1 MTRAIQRILSGNI
14 LVFSITDMLGNFA
27 RALVFPYASLYV
39 LALGGNAANIGLIN
53 SLALLAGFVMLPIAG
68 YITDRTNRV
77 RILVLSGLLTSV
89 FLVFTVTA
97 TSWQVLAAASL
108 LFGMVV
114 FQFPAYAS
122 LVADSL
128 PPGDRGRGISNMNM
142 VSSSLAIVAPFIA
155 GLLIERYTTNLGIRI
170 LYLVMLVTYLLG
182 TTIQYFFLHEVS
194 ATPRGGL
201 KLSDLTRTLWQSY
214 RTVPALLKAMS
225 RPLKALAVVV
235 LLSFLVN
242 AVSSPFWVVY
252 ATKEIGLSTVDW
264 GLILLIAGIVQLLA
278 FFPAGLLVDRWG
290 RKNTLLVALVISLI
304 ATPLFVIWE
313 SFMGVLIVRIAFA
326 VAFSFALPACT
337 ALMADLVP
345 RKLRGQIMAA
355 IGQGGIM
362 LAPAAGGVGG
372 PALGYLFIP
381 PVMLASLAGGYL
393 YTLNPA
399 YPWIIAFVLTLLSIA
414 VTVFFVRDAQSAEV

>member
-39 LALGGNAANIGLIN
+39 LALGGNEANIGVIN

-68 YITDRTNRV
+68 YITDRLNRV

-97 TSWQVLAAASL
+97 TSWQVLAVSSL

-128 PPGDRGRGISNMNM
+128 PPEDRGRGIGNMNM
-142 VSSSLAIVAPFIA
+142 VSTSLAIIAPFIA
-155 GLLIERYTTNLGIRI
+155 GLLIERYSTNQGIRI

-182 TTIQYFFLHEVS
+182 TAIQYFFLHEVS
-194 ATPRGGL
+194 PAPRGGL

-225 RPLKALAVVV
+225 RPLKALAFVV
-235 LLSFLVN
+235 LLSFLIN

-252 ATKEIGLSTVDW
+252 ATEEIGLSVVDW
-264 GLILLIAGIVQLLA
+264 GMILLIAGIVQLLA
-278 FFPAGLLVDRWG
+278 FFPAGLLVDQWG
-290 RKNTLLVALVISLI
+290 RKNTLMVALVISLI
-304 ATPLFVIWE
+304 ATP
-313 SFMGVLIVRIAFA
+313 
-326 VAFSFALPACT
+326 
-337 ALMADLVP
+337 
-345 RKLRGQIMAA
+345 
-355 IGQGGIM
+355 
-362 LAPAAGGVGG
+362 
-372 PALGYLFIP
+372 
-381 PVMLASLAGGYL
+381 
-393 YTLNPA
+393 
-399 YPWIIAFVLTLLSIA
+399 
-414 VTVFFVRDAQSAEV
+414 